1 HYKWRA
7 MRTHGVAERFC
18 TGDADPYEKFER
30 WAKTVP
36 YTVRNPLYHWTHLE
50 LRRYF
55 GLEELLSGE
64 SANTIYH
71 SASQQ
76 LQQADFGARGLLQK
90 MKVELVCTTDDP
102 HDSLEYHQA
111 ISQSEFPIKVIPAF
125 RPDKCLGV
133 DDPAT
138 FNSYLDQLGELTYS
152 NLDHF
157 LDLLNALQQRI
168 DFFHHHGCR
177 LSDHGLERMYAAD
190 FRDES
195 VNRIYQKIRL
205 GNALSEA
212 EKEEFRSAL
221 LFHLAQMYHAKDW
234 AQQFH
239 LGAMRNN
246 NSRMLQQL
254 GPDTGFD
261 SIGDWSQ
268 ARALAR
274 FLDRLDRED
283 QLTKTIIYNLNP
295 RDNELM
301 ASMLGNFN
309 DGSSA
314 GKIQMGSGWW
324 FLDQKD
330 GMEKQM
336 NALSNLG
343 LLSCFVGM
351 LTDSRSFLSFPRHEY
366 FRRILCNLIGKDVHN
381 GELPKDEKWL
391 GQIVEDICYN
401 NAKHYFNFGS

>member
-1 HYKWRA
+1 MKAFLDEHFLLRTESAQRLYHEFAEGMPIIDYHCHLSPRDIAQNRQFRDLTEAWLEGDHYKWRA

-102 HDSLEYHQA
+102 LDSLEYHQA

-177 LSDHGLERMYAAD
+177 LS
-190 FRDES
+190 
-195 VNRIYQKIRL
+195 
-205 GNALSEA
+205 
-212 EKEEFRSAL
+212 
-221 LFHLAQMYHAKDW
+221 
-234 AQQFH
+234 
-239 LGAMRNN
+239 
-246 NSRMLQQL
+246 
-254 GPDTGFD
+254 
-261 SIGDWSQ
+261 
-268 ARALAR
+268 
-274 FLDRLDRED
+274 
-283 QLTKTIIYNLNP
+283 
-295 RDNELM
+295 
-301 ASMLGNFN
+301 
-309 DGSSA
+309 
-314 GKIQMGSGWW
+314 
-324 FLDQKD
+324 
-330 GMEKQM
+330 
-336 NALSNLG
+336 
-343 LLSCFVGM
+343 
-351 LTDSRSFLSFPRHEY
+351 
-366 FRRILCNLIGKDVHN
+366 
-381 GELPKDEKWL
+381 
-391 GQIVEDICYN
+391 
-401 NAKHYFNFGS
+401 